1 MIRHF
6 SLKLSVVL
14 VTSYLAGMHTQAI
27 AATDPFVEQT
37 GRLIIETESVP
48 SEGDWSVQSD
58 IAGHTGTAYLV
69 WQGSN
74 NYAESQAER
83 GDPIR
88 YSFRITTP
96 GNYQLNW
103 RSRNTVGLDATE
115 HNDSWVRFPTGTN
128 IDGEQFLGD
137 WTKAYMG
144 QVAQWTWDTYTV
156 DGNNQFIRQ
165 YFEAGEHY
173 LEIAGRSNGH
183 SVDRLALFQYENEA
197 FSATAFDVAPAS
209 PKASELELAGHNY
222 TGNSCVAGVLG
233 LSAENAARYNGETL
247 EFLDGDIL
255 VDGSPQYSLLQF
267 NVPDSQSDTA
277 TLTLGSLQQALS
289 LSVYLG
295 SHSATEDSLD
305 NDLPYPSTL
314 LGQFQSADATN
325 QLLSIDIDRSMLS
338 TGENTLILVSEP
350 GNQQAVYGIG
360 TLLEPRLDFDVSAQY
375 CQNYHLE
382 KTGLESAGTEESGQ
396 EESGTQESVS
406 QESGSGTVEESSQTD
421 TNTENTSEASID
433 VDTGITGTSTPV
445 TDPTIVTTTN
455 TGTDTTAQT
464 GNIDTPVDTR
474 DADSETT
481 STSTSGSGRSGG
493 SLSIYSLLWL
503 SLAGFL
509 YLRARSAQFDTINNK
524 Q

>member
-1 MIRHF
+1 MIKHSF
-6 SLKLSVVL
+6 LKLGVVL
-14 VTSYLAGMHTQAI
+14 GSSCLAGLQTQAI

-37 GRLIIETESVP
+37 GRLIIETESV
-48 SEGDWSVQSD
+48 SSQGDWSVQSE
-58 IAGHTGTAYLV
+58 ITGYTGTAYLV

-88 YSFRITTP
+88 YPFRITTP

-128 IDGEQFLGD
+128 IDGEHFLGD

-156 DGNNQFIRQ
+156 DGNNQPIRQ

-197 FSATAFDVAPAS
+197 FSANAFDVSPAS

-233 LSAENAARYNGETL
+233 LSADNAARYTGETL
-247 EFLDGDIL
+247 EFLTGDIL

-267 NVPDSQSDTA
+267 NVPDLQSDAA
-277 TLTLGSLQQALS
+277 TLTLGSLQQSLS

-295 SHSATEDSLD
+295 SHSATEDGLNSD
-305 NDLPYPSTL
+305 MPYPSTL

-325 QLLSIDIDRSMLS
+325 QLLSIDIDRNMLS
-338 TGENTLILVSEP
+338 TGENTLILMSEP
-350 GNQQAVYGIG
+350 GEQQAVYGIG

-375 CQNYHLE
+375 CQDYHLV
-382 KTGLESAGTEESGQ
+382 KTGLQSSGLESSGPEE
-396 EESGTQESVS
+396 TVS
-406 QESGSGTVEESSQTD
+406 QESGGSTVDETAQTEN
-421 TNTENTSEASID
+421 TTENTSEGSID
-433 VDTGITGTSTPV
+433 VDTGTTESSMPDTSNPA
-445 TDPTIVTTTN
+445 
-455 TGTDTTAQT
+455 TDTTIITTSNTSTDTTTET
-464 GNIDTPVDTR
+464 GNISTPVDTR
-474 DADSETT
+474 DGDSEIPATG
-481 STSTSGSGRSGG
+481 TSGSVRSGG
-493 SLSIYSLLWL
+493 ALSIYSLLWL

-509 YLRARSAQFDTINNK
+509 YLRAKPAQLEAVSYK